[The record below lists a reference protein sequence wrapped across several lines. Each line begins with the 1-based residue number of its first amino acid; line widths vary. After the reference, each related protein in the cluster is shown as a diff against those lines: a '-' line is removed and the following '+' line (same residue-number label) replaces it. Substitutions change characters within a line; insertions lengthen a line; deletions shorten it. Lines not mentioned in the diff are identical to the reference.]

1 MRSWRRALSYGPPKA
16 QRLCRR
22 TQHGSLALV
31 RGQGPAGQR
40 LPRGS
45 VLAEQ
50 RITAIEGLGV
60 LYQWKNSRQQQGEVN
75 LFKATV
81 EALELDGIHLL
92 NPEKAAQEEAQV
104 EEEASNAEPQVTR
117 RLSLKEIFAME
128 RERTSNLSDKTP
140 SDDNIK

>member
-1 MRSWRRALSYGPPKA
+1 MKDIGQCLSTGTPVS
-16 QRLCRR
+16 L
-22 TQHGSLALV
+22 SLAILTIPEYNV
-31 RGQGPAGQR
+31 QVA
-40 LPRGS
+40 
-45 VLAEQ
+45 ADY
-50 RITAIEGLGV
+50 EG
-60 LYQWKNSRQQQGEVN
+60 QQQGEVN
-75 LFKATV
+75 LFKVTV

>member
-1 MRSWRRALSYGPPKA
+1 MGHNLCCCWEYSEYLVYYSDYIIPFVWVELSI
-16 QRLCRR
+16 
-22 TQHGSLALV
+22 TSNS
-31 RGQGPAGQR
+31 
-40 LPRGS
+40 RGS
-45 VLAEQ
+45 F
-50 RITAIEGLGV
+50 EGSV
-60 LYQWKNSRQQQGEVN
+60 KFTYSTVDHTWVKNNKVAADYEGHQQSEVN

-104 EEEASNAEPQVTR
+104 EEEASSAEPQVTR

>member
-1 MRSWRRALSYGPPKA
+1 MLALS
-16 QRLCRR
+16 
-22 TQHGSLALV
+22 LAILTIPENNV
-31 RGQGPAGQR
+31 QVA
-40 LPRGS
+40 
-45 VLAEQ
+45 ADY
-50 RITAIEGLGV
+50 EG
-60 LYQWKNSRQQQGEVN
+60 QQQGEVN

-104 EEEASNAEPQVTR
+104 EEEASNAEPQMTR

>member
-1 MRSWRRALSYGPPKA
+1 MLALS
-16 QRLCRR
+16 
-22 TQHGSLALV
+22 LAILTIPEYNV
-31 RGQGPAGQR
+31 QVA
-40 LPRGS
+40 
-45 VLAEQ
+45 ADY
-50 RITAIEGLGV
+50 EG
-60 LYQWKNSRQQQGEVN
+60 QQQGEVN